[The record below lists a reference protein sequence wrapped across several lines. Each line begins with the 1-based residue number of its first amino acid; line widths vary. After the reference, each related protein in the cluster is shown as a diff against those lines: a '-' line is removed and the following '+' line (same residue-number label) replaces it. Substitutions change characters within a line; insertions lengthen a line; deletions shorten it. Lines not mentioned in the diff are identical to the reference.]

1 MKNSYYGWTLFELVL
16 IVSLISI
23 ICLIFIPKINS
34 FNFFTTKISNTILLN
49 KLQEIQKRAL
59 LNQCTID
66 LNIVNSKG
74 SLNSQLPCNFKEK
87 FEINHVE
94 NISLLF
100 TKEGKIKSEINPK
113 DNKILNHLFIDLETG
128 LIYEN

>member
-1 MKNSYYGWTLFELVL
+1 MKKSFHGWTLFELVL

-34 FNFFTTKISNTILLN
+34 FNFFTAKISNTILLN
-49 KLQEIQKRAL
+49 KLQEMQKRAL
-59 LNQCTID
+59 LYQCGID
-66 LNIVNSKG
+66 LNIDNNIGNVE
-74 SLNSQLPCNFKEK
+74 SQLPCNFKEK

-94 NISLLF
+94 NISLNF

-113 DNKILNHLFIDLETG
+113 NYKILNHLFIDFETG
-128 LIYEN
+128 LIYED